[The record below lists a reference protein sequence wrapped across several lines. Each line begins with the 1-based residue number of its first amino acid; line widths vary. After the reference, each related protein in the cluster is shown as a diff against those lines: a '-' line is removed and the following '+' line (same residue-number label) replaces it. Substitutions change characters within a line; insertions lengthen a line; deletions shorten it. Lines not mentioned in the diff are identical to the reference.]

1 LPEFLEVCTHLLG
14 PIFIREWLTVPR
26 RPRHYVVRAAYLGV
40 MWMLG
45 LTAWQVIV
53 GWNRTATLGDTARF
67 GSVFFSILTLYVQ
80 LPLLLFFSALSA
92 ASAVSREKD
101 RRTFVLLL
109 MTDLRNY
116 EIVLGKLLG
125 SLLQIVLLVAA
136 VIPMLMVLVWLGG
149 ISPAQV
155 GQSVIIMAAAAAAAG
170 SLGTL
175 IALWREKTFPALA
188 LTVLSLVL
196 YLSLV
201 RAMELLPVFAPSNG
215 PGTGG
220 SLAGFSSWLD
230 PFTAMRSVLDPSSAV
245 EDAIPPAIGFGIMM
259 LVLTA
264 ALNLWGIFRL
274 RVWNPSGEPI
284 MQRETPDSAGA
295 EEKDRAAAHA
305 APGMAREV
313 WPNPIVWREIR
324 TRAYGNRPFLVKA
337 AYFLVLGLICY
348 FALAPVVS
356 GESRSAYMAAN
367 GIVPVGILSLL
378 LVSAQAVTAITSERD
393 IGALDLL
400 LVTDITPQ
408 EFIFGKLWG
417 ILYNTKEFLLPPL
430 LLGLVYAAY
439 SLLATPPRAH
449 PELAF
454 SRNIESMICI
464 DLGIVVALSF
474 AAVLGVHVALRNS
487 NSQVAVL
494 NTLGTIFFLSAGTGV
509 CISLILIN
517 GRFESQWFSFVFF
530 LAAGIGGLWWVLNA
544 DRPSAALTLASWLC
558 PPAVFYAITNI
569 LVAKPGSEESGDP
582 LMPFLVIGGAFGFAI
597 AAMLVPLL
605 SEFDVALGRTTAAQ
619 D

>member
-1 LPEFLEVCTHLLG
+1 MWILG
-14 PIFIREWLTVPR
+14 I
-26 RPRHYVVRAAYLGV
+26 
-40 MWMLG
+40 
-45 LTAWQVIV
+45 TAWQVIV

-67 GSVFFSILTLYVQ
+67 GTVIFGILTMFVQ

-92 ASAVSREKD
+92 ASAVAREKD

-116 EIVLGKLLG
+116 EIVLGKLVG
-125 SLLQIVLLVAA
+125 SLLQIVLLMAGV
-136 VIPMLMVLVWLGG
+136 VPLLMLLVWLGG
-149 ISPAQV
+149 ISPLQV

-175 IALWREKTFPALA
+175 MALWREKTFPALA

-196 YLSLV
+196 YLSIV
-201 RAMELLPVFAPSNG
+201 RASEILPIFQHGSS
-215 PGTGG
+215 PGDAG
-220 SLAGFSSWLD
+220 SLANLPSWLD
-230 PFTAMRSVLDPSSAV
+230 PFLAMQSVLDPSATVGAAV
-245 EDAIPPAIGFGIMM
+245 PPAIGFGLMM
-259 LVLTA
+259 LAVTV
-264 ALNLWGIFRL
+264 ALNGWGIARL

-284 MQRETPDSAGA
+284 MQRESPDTAEA
-295 EEKDRAAAHA
+295 EEKDRLAAHA
-305 APGMAREV
+305 APGLAREV

-324 TRAYGNRPFLVKA
+324 TRAYGTRPFLVKA
-337 AYFLVLGLICY
+337 AYYLVLALICY
-348 FALAPVVS
+348 FALAPVI
-356 GESRSAYMAAN
+356 GGANRTGYMAAN
-367 GIVPVGILSLL
+367 GIVPIGILSLL

-400 LVTDITPQ
+400 LVTDITPR

-417 ILYNTKEFLLPPL
+417 ILYNTKEFLIPPL
-430 LLGLVYAAY
+430 ILGFVYAAY

-454 SRNIESMICI
+454 SRNLEALFCI
-464 DLGIVVALSF
+464 DVGVAVALSF

-530 LAAGIGGLWWVLNA
+530 LAAGIGGLWWVLNGE
-544 DRPSAALTLASWLC
+544 RPSAALTLASWLL

-569 LVAKPGSEESGDP
+569 LVGKPGTDESSDP
-582 LMPFLVIGGAFGFAI
+582 FMPFLVIGTAFGFAI

>member
-1 LPEFLEVCTHLLG
+1 MAFLEVCTLLLG
-14 PIFIREWLTVPR
+14 PIFNREWLTVPR
-26 RPRHYVVRAAYLGV
+26 RPRHYVVRAAYLGI
-40 MWMLG
+40 MWILG
-45 LTAWQVIV
+45 VTAWQVIV

-67 GSVFFSILTLYVQ
+67 GAIFFSILTLYVQ

-92 ASAVSREKD
+92 ASAVAREKD
-101 RRTFVLLL
+101 RRTFILLL

-116 EIVLGKLLG
+116 EIVVGKLLG

-136 VIPMLMVLVWLGG
+136 VIPLMMMLVWLGG
-149 ISPAQV
+149 ISPSQV
-155 GQSVIIMAAAAAAAG
+155 GQSIVIMFAAAAAAG

-175 IALWREKTFPALA
+175 LALWREKTFPALA
-188 LTVLSLVL
+188 LTVLCLVL

-201 RAMELLPVFAPSNG
+201 RAMELIPFFQTRGAETASQLANLP
-215 PGTGG
+215 
-220 SLAGFSSWLD
+220 SWLD
-230 PFTAMRSVLDPSSAV
+230 PFLAMQSVLDPSGSGGQIVSPAV
-245 EDAIPPAIGFGIMM
+245 GFGLMM
-259 LVLTA
+259 LVLTV
-264 ALNLWGIFRL
+264 ALNTWGILRL

-284 MQRETPDSAGA
+284 MQRESPDAA
-295 EEKDRAAAHA
+295 AEEEKDRLAAHA
-305 APGMAREV
+305 APGEIRAV
-313 WPNPIVWREIR
+313 WENPIVWREIR
-324 TRAYGNRPFLVKA
+324 TRAYGTRPFLVKA
-337 AYFLVLGLICY
+337 AYFLVLALIGY
-348 FALAPVVS
+348 FALAPVV
-356 GESRSAYMAAN
+356 GGANRTAYMAAN
-367 GIVPVGILSLL
+367 GIVPIGILSLL

-430 LLGLVYAAY
+430 LLGVVYASY

-454 SRNIESMICI
+454 SSNLESLICI
-464 DLGIVVALSF
+464 DLGIAVALSF
-474 AAVLGVHVALRNS
+474 AAVLGIHVALRNS

-558 PPAVFYAITNI
+558 PPAVFYAVTNI
-569 LVAKPGSEESGDP
+569 LVARPGTEESGDP
-582 LMPFLVIGGAFGFAI
+582 LLPFLVIGGAFGFAI

>member
-1 LPEFLEVCTHLLG
+1 LLG

-26 RPRHYVVRAAYLGV
+26 RPQHYIVRAAYLGV
-40 MWMLG
+40 MWILG

-92 ASAVSREKD
+92 ASAVAREKD

-125 SLLQIVLLVAA
+125 SLLQIGLLVTA
-136 VIPMLMVLVWLGG
+136 VLPLLMMLVWLGG
-149 ISPAQV
+149 ISPSQV

-175 IALWREKTFPALA
+175 VALWREKTFPALA

-201 RAMELLPVFAPSNG
+201 RAAGLLPVFQH
-215 PGTGG
+215 G
-220 SLAGFSSWLD
+220 SVQGNSFANLPNWLD
-230 PFTAMRSVLDPSSAV
+230 PFLAMQSVLDPASSGG
-245 EDAIPPAIGFGIMM
+245 EIIQPAYAFGLMM
-259 LVLTA
+259 LLLTA
-264 ALNLWGIFRL
+264 ALNLWGIARL
-274 RVWNPSGEPI
+274 RVWNPSSEPI
-284 MQRETPDSAGA
+284 MQRETPDTAGA

-305 APGMAREV
+305 APGVAREV

-337 AYFLVLGLICY
+337 AYLLVLGLICY
-348 FALAPVVS
+348 FALAPVVQ
-356 GESRSAYMAAN
+356 GAHRTPYMAAN
-367 GIVPVGILSLL
+367 GIVPIGILSLL

-393 IGALDLL
+393 VGALDLL
-400 LVTDITPQ
+400 LVTDITPT

-417 ILYNTKEFLLPPL
+417 ILYNTKEFLIPPL
-430 LLGLVYAAY
+430 LLGIVYAAY
-439 SLLATPPRAH
+439 SLLATPPKAH
-449 PELAF
+449 PEMAF
-454 SRNIESMICI
+454 SRNLESLICI
-464 DLGIVVALSF
+464 NLGVAVALSF
-474 AAVLGVHVALRNS
+474 GAVLGVHVALRNA

-530 LAAGIGGLWWVLNA
+530 LAAGIGGLWWVLNG

-558 PPAVFYAITNI
+558 PPAVFYAVTNI
-569 LVAKPGSEESGDP
+569 LVAKPGTEESGDP
-582 LMPFLVIGGAFGFAI
+582 FLPFLVISGAFGFAI

-619 D
+619 E